1 MAIGDDLTPKQLKFC
16 QQKIIDLNATQASI
30 RAGYSES
37 TARSIGSEN
46 LSKPAIVTH
55 LQYLMN
61 KRAERTEITSERV
74 LKELAKIAFFNME
87 DVIDD
92 KGKTKDLKDWSRDEL
107 ASVQEITEDLLG
119 DEESSVLVKRKI
131 KLSDKKASLELLG
144 RHLKLFT
151 DKVQHS
157 GEVGITFDLDYGI
170 KDKLDIP
177 VYDQEDD
184 LGD

>member
-16 QQKIIDLNATQASI
+16 QEYIIDLNATQASI

-61 KRAERTEITSERV
+61 KRAERTEITSDRV

-87 DVIDD
+87 
-92 KGKTKDLKDWSRDEL
+92 
-107 ASVQEITEDLLG
+107 EDLLC
-119 DEESSVLVKRKI
+119 DEESSLLVNRKI